1 MLEDLVAR
9 DAPIRD
15 QLIQEADS
23 LKFIS
28 LTEVCGRLFRFFF
41 FGSYGHVASTMR
53 SGTYI
58 KRWIQSSGRFSK
70 PEGL

>member
-41 FGSYGHVASTMR
+41 FWFLWSCSVNYAIWNL
-53 SGTYI
+53 Y
-58 KRWIQSSGRFSK
+58 
-70 PEGL
+70 